1 MNVLENEVRKVL
13 DGVAPRT
20 MAIID
25 PVQLVIQNF
34 KEVEVKQVP
43 DFPKD
48 PNGPKHKVLTG
59 EVLYVDRSD
68 VREVDSPTFYGIAP
82 NKRVG
87 LKYSSIIFINGIE
100 KDATGKITKIIAK
113 IDEDQVTKVK
123 SFIHW
128 IAEKEALVCE
138 TRLYGL
144 LFTVHNPNEE

>member
-1 MNVLENEVRKVL
+1 MLIDLMFEKSTLQPSMVLL
-13 DGVAPRT
+13 QT
-20 MAIID
+20 
-25 PVQLVIQNF
+25 
-34 KEVEVKQVP
+34 
-43 DFPKD
+43 
-48 PNGPKHKVLTG
+48 
-59 EVLYVDRSD
+59 
-68 VREVDSPTFYGIAP
+68 RE
-82 NKRVG
+82 G